1 MDGYVQKADCNMV
14 THGIAAMHRD
24 SVVTVRS
31 DLNVVDRRIG
41 NVGRLM
47 VKIRY
52 SELPA
57 GLHVAAKSDSKG
69 AVVYLQPGLTPAQRR
84 AALLQVRRSARMGQA
99 PTLPRPAMVRALAA
113 DRVRTNAHI
122 GAAAA
127 RRHPMLFLP
136 PLIALA
142 VSATAFVFMSIQP
155 LTVANQGSLSNGLSA
170 FFAGGTPLPRTSS
183 HAEHHPQPRQ
193 HHHRAAASPLT
204 DPRLVQSAPSPASMC
219 AVPQAS
225 SGRQPWLRPPTH
237 PTSSSAMSRC
247 ARPANMQRWAPM
259 HRY

>member
-1 MDGYVQKADCNMV
+1 
-14 THGIAAMHRD
+14 
-24 SVVTVRS
+24 
-31 DLNVVDRRIG
+31 
-41 NVGRLM
+41 M

-57 GLHVAAKSDSKG
+57 GLHVAAKPDRKG

-84 AALLQVRRSARMGQA
+84 AAILQVRRSARMGQA

-136 PLIALA
+136 PLIALV
-142 VSATAFVFMSIQP
+142 VSAAAFAFMSIQP
-155 LTVANQGSLSNGLSA
+155 MTVANQGDVGNALSTL
-170 FFAGGTPLPRTSS
+170 FAGGTPGPRTSS
-183 HAEHHPQPRQ
+183 QPRQ
-193 HHHRAAASPLT
+193 DHRRAAAPPVT
-204 DPRLVQSAPSPASMC
+204 EPRLVQSAPSLASSC

-225 SGRQPWLRPPTH
+225 SGRQPWLLPRTH
-237 PTSSSAMSRC
+237 PRSSSATSRC
-247 ARPANMQRWAPM
+247 ARPANMQRWAPTY
-259 HRY
+259 RY

>member
-1 MDGYVQKADCNMV
+1 
-14 THGIAAMHRD
+14 
-24 SVVTVRS
+24 
-31 DLNVVDRRIG
+31 
-41 NVGRLM
+41 M

-57 GLHVAAKSDSKG
+57 GLHVAAKSDRKG

-113 DRVRTNAHI
+113 DRVRTNANI

-142 VSATAFVFMSIQP
+142 VSAAAFVFMSIQP
-155 LTVANQGSLSNGLSA
+155 LTVANQGNVRNGLQTL
-170 FFAGGTPLPRTSS
+170 FVGTTRHPL
-183 HAEHHPQPRQ
+183 QPRQ
-193 HHHRAAASPLT
+193 HHPRGAAPALT
-204 DPRLVQSAPSPASMC
+204 DPRLVQSAPSPASSC
-219 AVPQAS
+219 AVPRPS
-225 SGRQPWLRPPTH
+225 SGRQPPKH
-237 PTSSSAMSRC
+237 PTSSSAVSRC
-247 ARPANMQRWAPM
+247 ARPADMQRWAPTY
-259 HRY
+259 RY